1 MAVNVDIV
9 YKTVLLILN
18 QQQRGY
24 MTPDEFNKVAT
35 QVQLTMFEAYA
46 SDLNQ
51 QYRVPQNDTEYA
63 NRIKNI
69 EEKLQFF
76 QTSGIATFVGPHFT
90 LPTVSAVPTVVQTF
104 AGNPP
109 IDGLNT
115 IFDVTS
121 WTTAQS
127 NGADVKVFLDGVE
140 QAVGIDYT
148 WNAGGNQ
155 LTMTVAPAIGQTL
168 VIQLFPS
175 DFYRL
180 GTVIYKGA
188 KIAQYAQPNELTQ
201 LLLSPLTQPSESFPL
216 YNYENNLLY
225 LYPTSIQNNITITYL
240 RKPADVVWNYT
251 VGGFAQFIYSATSST
266 NFELD
271 VTEQTEIIMRILA
284 FSGVIINDP
293 TIIQVASQA
302 VAAEETNEKS

>member
-1 MAVNVDIV
+1 
-9 YKTVLLILN
+9 
-18 QQQRGY
+18 
-24 MTPDEFNKVAT
+24 
-35 QVQLTMFEAYA
+35 MFEAYA

-90 LPTVSAVPTVVQTF
+90 LPTASAVPTVVQTF

-140 QAVGIDYT
+140 QAAGIDYT

-188 KIAQYAQPNELTQ
+188 KIAQYVQPNELTQ

-216 YNYENNLLY
+216 YNYENDLLY

>member
-51 QYRVPQNDTEYA
+51 QYRNPQNDTEYA
-63 NRIKNI
+63 NHIKNL

-76 QTSGIATFVGPHFT
+76 QTSGTANYVGPHFT
-90 LPTVSAVPTVVQTF
+90 LPTISAVPTVVQTF
-104 AGNPP
+104 VGNPP

-115 IFDVTS
+115 IFDVTA

-127 NGADVKVFLDGVE
+127 NGADVRVLLDGVV
-140 QAVGIDYT
+140 QAAGIDYT

-155 LTMTVAPAIGQTL
+155 LTMTVAPIVGSSL

-180 GTVIYKGA
+180 GTVLYKDF
-188 KIAQYAQPNELTQ
+188 KIAQYVQRNELAQ
-201 LLLSPLTQPSESFPL
+201 LLLSPLTQPTENFPL
-216 YNYENNLLY
+216 YNYENDLLY
-225 LYPTSIQNNITITYL
+225 MHPTSIQGDVTITYL
-240 RKPADVVWNYT
+240 RKPSDVVWNYT
-251 VGGFAQFIYSATSST
+251 TGTVGEFLYSATSST

-271 VTEQTEIIMRILA
+271 VVEQSEIIMRILA
-284 FSGVIINDP
+284 YAGIIINDP
-293 TIIQVASQA
+293 TIVQVASQS
-302 VAAEETNEKS
+302 VAAEDNKEKS

>member
-24 MTPDEFNKVAT
+24 ITPDEFNKAAT
-35 QVQLTMFEAYA
+35 QVQLTMFESYA

-51 QYRVPQNDTEYA
+51 QYRKPQNDTEYA
-63 NRIKNI
+63 NHIKNL

-76 QTSGIATFVGPHFT
+76 LRSGAANYVGPHFT
-90 LPTVSAVPTVVQTF
+90 LPTTSLAPTVVETF
-104 AGNPP
+104 VGNPP
-109 IDGLNT
+109 IDGANT
-115 IFDVTS
+115 IFNVTA

-127 NGADVKVFLDGVE
+127 NGAQVTVLLDGVV
-140 QAVGIDYT
+140 QAAGVDYT

-155 LTMTVAPAIGQTL
+155 LTMTVAPILGSTL

-180 GTVIYKGA
+180 GTVLYKDF
-188 KIAQYAQPNELTQ
+188 KIAQYVQRNELAQ
-201 LLLSPLTQPSESFPL
+201 LLLSPLTQPTEDFPL

-225 LYPTSIQNNITITYL
+225 MHPTNIQDNVTITYL
-240 RKPADVVWNYT
+240 KKPSDVVWNYT
-251 VGGFAQFIYSATSST
+251 IGAQGQFLYSATSST

-271 VTEQTEIIMRILA
+271 VSEQTEIILRVLA
-284 FSGVIINDP
+284 YSGVIIQDP
-293 TIIQVASQA
+293 NIIQIASQG
-302 VAAEETNEKS
+302 VVAEETNEKS